1 MAQKEGRLQY
11 ECIRWYRNESGY
23 PQDNLWAVFNEG
35 RDVNTKL
42 SLGLRAGVS
51 DLLLK
56 DHRGLV
62 GIEMK
67 YPGETHL
74 VTHLIRQAE
83 WMQNVCDRGGFCDNF
98 EQFKKICAGE
108 SAWYD
113 PGIALYY
120 LRRMKIKSLT
130 WDGSLFEK
138 LK

>member
-1 MAQKEGRLQY
+1 MAHRESRLQY
-11 ECIRWYRNESGY
+11 ECVKWYRNLSGY

-67 YPGETHL
+67 YIGETHV

-83 WMQNVCDRGGFCDNF
+83 WIQNVCDKGGFCDNL
-98 EQFKKICAGE
+98 EQFKNIAGGDP
-108 SAWYD
+108 AWYD
-113 PGIALYY
+113 PGIVLYY
-120 LRRMKIKSLT
+120 LRRIKT
-130 WDGSLFEK
+130 KHFVWDSSIFI
-138 LK
+138 